1 MKVTLKNVTKK
12 FGSTVAVNNFSATFP
27 DGHLI
32 CLLGPSG
39 CGKSTVLN
47 ILCGILDVTSG
58 QVFFD
63 EEDVT
68 SLSPEQRNIGMVFQ
82 NYALYPHLTVLE
94 NIAFPLEVQKVNKKI
109 RIEKAKE
116 IASLVHVESLL
127 HRYPGELSGGQQQ
140 RVAIARAL
148 IKNPKLLLMDEPL
161 SNLDARLR
169 LEMREEIR
177 RIQIETG
184 VTTIFVTH
192 DQDEAM
198 SISDSIILMK
208 DGNLAQEGLCND
220 LYNQPN
226 SKFVADF
233 LGNPPIN
240 VVEGYLENNKFI
252 FDDNSGFILLENMT
266 DLNMLNMTQNF
277 NEDVSNSNMPNMTNA
292 NYDKKLALAIRPES
306 FILDK
311 IMTSEDLQ
319 KNKYDKNVFEVL
331 SVFKQTREELA
342 HIKIGS
348 KEFTVFLPDD
358 SGVKKYDKILLSIK
372 EKGCFI
378 FDAETGERFK

>member
-63 EEDVT
+63 EQDVT

-116 IASLVHVESLL
+116 IAELVHVETLL
-127 HRYPGELSGGQQQ
+127 YRYPGELSGGQQQ

-177 RIQIETG
+177 RIQLETG

-208 DGNLAQEGLCND
+208 DGVLAQEGLCND

-240 VVEGYLENNKFI
+240 VVEGYLEKNKFT
-252 FDDNSGFILLENMT
+252 FEDNSSFIMLDENIE
-266 DLNMLNMTQNF
+266 NSFYQ
-277 NEDVSNSNMPNMTNA
+277 NSNLIDLKN
-292 NYDKKLALAIRPES
+292 KKLALAIRPES
-306 FILDK
+306 FELKEIFNCDKNMTTLD
-311 IMTSEDLQ
+311 EE
-319 KNKYDKNVFEVL
+319 KYDKNIFEVL

-342 HIKIGS
+342 HIKKGS

-358 SGVKKYDKILLSIK
+358 SGVKKYDKVVLSIK